1 MKEMDKLE
9 QFINDNRDHFEDLKP
24 SNKSWEKIS
33 QHLDQNVDQ
42 EKSPGGLWVLKRVA
56 AAVIIVFAMYGA
68 YNVVI
73 RVAQKNTLAKE
84 QKQSNPALKEYNE
97 AEAFYTSQVQY
108 KIAQLEQI
116 SKDHPEI
123 IVEVKEEF
131 DLLNDDM
138 KKLKDDFNEGVAQ
151 QEIIEAMVQNYRIK
165 LQILENMLQQIF
177 QQQTDKNSNDE
188 KHTIKI

>member
-9 QFINDNRDHFEDLKP
+9 HFINDNRDHFEDLKP

-42 EKSPGGLWVLKRVA
+42 EKSPGGLWVLKKVA

-84 QKQSNPALKEYNE
+84 QKHSNPALKEYNE
-97 AEAFYTSQVQY
+97 AEAFYTSQVQH
-108 KIAQLEQI
+108 KIDQLEQI
-116 SKDHPEI
+116 SEDHPEI
-123 IVEVKEEF
+123 IMEVKEEF

-138 KKLKDDFNEGVAQ
+138 KKLKDDFNDGVAQ

-165 LQILENMLQQIF
+165 LQILENMLQQIS
-177 QQQTDKNSNDE
+177 QQQIDKNSNDE